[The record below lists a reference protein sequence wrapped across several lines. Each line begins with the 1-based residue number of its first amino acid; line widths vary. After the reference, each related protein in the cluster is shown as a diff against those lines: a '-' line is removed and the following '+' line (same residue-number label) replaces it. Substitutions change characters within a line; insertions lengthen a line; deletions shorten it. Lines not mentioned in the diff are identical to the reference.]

1 MATNKNASVEDRLAA
16 MEQLIQEQAAE
27 IKRLNENTGEGTT
40 KKEKEVIE
48 PPKETFTVGDVKYR
62 FTVGQYIDNHGNTV
76 KARDSLKN
84 VAELER
90 LHAIKSGI
98 IQLVKK

>member
-1 MATNKNASVEDRLAA
+1 MATNNKASVEDRMAA
-16 MEQLIQEQAAE
+16 MEQLLKEQAAE
-27 IKRLNENTGEGTT
+27 IKRLKENPTDSAG

-48 PPKETFTVGDVKYR
+48 PPKETFTVGDEKYR
-62 FTVGQYIDNHGNTV
+62 FTVGQYIDSHGNTV

-90 LHAIKSGI
+90 LHSIKSGI